1 MKLVKEYL
9 KMHLKALLEYRSSFI
24 MTSISQIFSIFVE
37 LYTVVALFDKFAL
50 LDMYNKN
57 ELLLGF
63 SIIWFGMSMAEMFAR
78 GFDHFADLIVN
89 GNFDLLLIRPRNI
102 YLQVFGS
109 DICFEKSSRV
119 LISFLILIYSLITV
133 VKSFTILKL
142 LLIINM
148 IIGSII
154 VFVSIFIF
162 GASFCFISIQG
173 LEFINIF
180 TNGSRQIG
188 QYPMGIY
195 KKFVKKIF
203 TFLIPLT
210 LVNYYPILYLTDKI
224 TNIFYVFLPLATL
237 ILLVLCVLSFNKGIH
252 KYCSTGS

>member
-1 MKLVKEYL
+1 MKLIKEYL
-9 KMHLKALLEYRSSFI
+9 KMHLKSLLEYRSSFI

-50 LDMYNKN
+50 LDEYNKY

-63 SIIWFGMSMAEMFAR
+63 SIIWFGMSIAEMFAR
-78 GFDHFADLIVN
+78 GFDHFSDLIVN
-89 GNFDLLLIRPRNI
+89 GNFDLLLIRPKNI
-102 YLQVFGS
+102 YIQIFGS
-109 DICFEKSSRV
+109 DICFEKTSRV
-119 LISFLILIYSLITV
+119 LISFLILIYSLFKV

-148 IIGSII
+148 IVGSII
-154 VFVSIFIF
+154 IFVSIFIF
-162 GASFCFISIQG
+162 GASFCFISVQG

-195 KKFVKKIF
+195 KKIVRIIF
-203 TFLIPLT
+203 TILIPLT
-210 LVNYYPILYLTDKI
+210 LVNYYPILYLTNKL
-224 TNIFYVFLPLATL
+224 TNIIYVFLPFLTF
-237 ILLVLCVLSFNKGIH
+237 ILLLLSIFLFNKGIK